1 VSDRRSDRF
10 EICAGL
16 SLAAAFVACLSAP
29 AAAAGLFDFL
39 FGGGNTRPAPPP
51 QPPVGGY
58 YQGPQADP
66 RAAYH
71 DSNGLGPGA
80 GASFDTGTGRAT
92 MFCVRMCDG
101 RYYPIQQ
108 HSGASPAQ
116 ICSAMCPAS
125 ATQIFYG
132 SSIDQASAPG
142 VGPYTGTRSAYL
154 YRKQLLP
161 NCTCNGK
168 DQFGLVTLDVNN
180 DPTLRAGDVVAM
192 KNGTTRAAG
201 GGRVSIAVDS
211 VNGIVGPDDTEAGDA
226 PPVSAAPLPP
236 PPVRVPG
243 RPSTTSRSFTP
254 Q

>member
-1 VSDRRSDRF
+1 VSDRRSDRYRF
-10 EICAGL
+10 ELCAGAAL
-16 SLAAAFVACLSAP
+16 AVSLVACLSAP

-39 FGGGNTRPAPPP
+39 FGGGNSRPAPPP
-51 QPPVGGY
+51 PPPVGGY
-58 YQGPQADP
+58 YTGPQADP
-66 RAAYH
+66 RGAYH
-71 DSNGLGPGA
+71 DSGSLGPAAA
-80 GASFDTGTGRAT
+80 GAPLDTGTGRAT

-108 HSGASPAQ
+108 HGGASPAQ

-142 VGPYTGTRSAYL
+142 VGPYTGTRNAYV

-168 DQFGLVTLDVNN
+168 DQFGLVTLDVNS

-192 KNGTTRAAG
+192 RNGATKTAGGRAANIG
-201 GGRVSIAVDS
+201 LDS
-211 VNGIVGPDDTEAGDA
+211 GNGIIGPDDTEAGDA
-226 PPVSAAPLPP
+226 PPVQPLPP
-236 PPVRVPG
+236 PARVPA